1 MLLVSGTG
9 RASPRSDLG
18 KAALGIIGGAASYLR
33 AARNAFGRTVAQER
47 PAGAPDGPRS
57 RASPKPPKEGF
68 RPDVEGLRAVA
79 VGAVLLYHAGVPF
92 APGGYV
98 GVDVFF
104 VISGFLIT
112 GLLVRELEN
121 TGGIS
126 LARFYSRRAKRLLP
140 LTVVVLAFV
149 VLLAL
154 ALPLYDP
161 VRMDEVSLGVVASGL
176 YVMNWLLAT
185 RATDYFAAGLEAS
198 PVQHFWTLAVEEQ
211 FYLIWPALLLV
222 AAWWSRRA
230 GRRLRPSLA
239 VAFAAILVS
248 SLAYG
253 VYSTDAQAGAA
264 YFSTLTRGWELAL
277 GGMLALIPA
286 SWLARRPRWVAA
298 TLAWA
303 GLGAIAFSTVR
314 FGDGTLFPGY
324 AALVPTLGTAAI
336 IAAGFGIGSAATFVG
351 PARLITL
358 GPVRHVGRISY
369 SWYLWHWPPLVFAAA
384 IWGTLSPLEGMA
396 VLAVS
401 YVPAVLTNRLVEKP
415 FLHSETLTRFPRK
428 ALALG
433 GACTASSVALGLLL
447 FALTPTIP
455 EAPESRVAGATALQ
469 RDHALQK
476 SAKAVHPTPREAET
490 KENRPRMYADG
501 CHLNPPE
508 TEAPECVY
516 GDPSSDTT
524 VVLFGDSHAMQ
535 WFPALNELAE
545 ERDWRLVGLTKA
557 ACPPAEVQIY
567 NATLRREYRECD
579 EWRQRTLERI
589 TREEEPDL
597 VVTSSLPT
605 YRPRE
610 AGERLGGEASTEAMV
625 NGYAATL
632 KKLRETGAPVAL
644 IEDVPHPDKNVPECV
659 SRSLD
664 RLRECAFPKGKA
676 LAFPPVNPRA
686 AEEVESVRLIDPT
699 PMVCPEEACPAV
711 IGDALVYR
719 NGAHL
724 TATYVRTLTPW
735 LAKRLPDPAG

>member
-1 MLLVSGTG
+1 LS
-9 RASPRSDLG
+9 
-18 KAALGIIGGAASYLR
+18 IIGGAASYLR
-33 AARNAFGRTVAQER
+33 AVRSALGRNFAPDR
-47 PAGAPDGPRS
+47 PADAPDGTS
-57 RASPKPPKEGF
+57 AEAKPKPSKEGF

-112 GLLVRELEN
+112 GLLVRELEK
-121 TGGIS
+121 TGTVS

-149 VLLAL
+149 VLIAW

-176 YVMNWLLAT
+176 YFMNWLLAA
-185 RATDYFAAGLEAS
+185 RATDYFAAGLQAS

-222 AAWWSRRA
+222 VAWLGRRA
-230 GRRLRPSLA
+230 GWGLRPALTA
-239 VAFAAILVS
+239 AFAAVVVS
-248 SLAYG
+248 SLAYS
-253 VYSTDAQAGAA
+253 VYSTQAQAGAA

-277 GGMLALIPA
+277 GGMLALVPA
-286 SWLARRPRWVAA
+286 SRLGSRSRWVASA
-298 TLAWA
+298 LALG
-303 GLGAIAFSTVR
+303 GLGAITFATFR
-314 FGDGTLFPGY
+314 FDDDTLFPGY

-336 IAAGFGIGSAATFVG
+336 IAAGFVTTSAGASSV
-351 PARLITL
+351 LTL

-384 IWGTLSPLEGMA
+384 IWGSLTPLEGIG
-396 VLAVS
+396 VLAAS
-401 YVPAVLTNRLVEKP
+401 YVPAVVTNRLIEKP
-415 FLHSETLTRFPRK
+415 FLHSQKLRRYPRK

-433 GACTASSVALGLLL
+433 GACTAASIALGLGL
-447 FALTPTIP
+447 FVLTPTIP
-455 EAPESRVAGATALQ
+455 EAPESEVAGATALQ
-469 RDHALQK
+469 GDDSLQK

-490 KENRPRMYADG
+490 KENRPQMYADG
-501 CHLNPPE
+501 CHLTFPE
-508 TEAPECVY
+508 TKVPECVY
-516 GDPSSDTT
+516 GNPSSETT

-535 WFPALNELAE
+535 WFPALNELAK

-557 ACPPAEVQIY
+557 ACPPAEVHIY
-567 NATLRREYRECD
+567 NASLRRAYRECD
-579 EWRQRTLERI
+579 EWRERTIERI
-589 TREEEPDL
+589 VQDENPSL
-597 VVTSSLPT
+597 IVTSSLPT

-610 AGERLGGEASTEAMV
+610 DGKRLDGDASYGAMV
-625 NGYAATL
+625 EGYASTL
-632 KKLRETGAPVAL
+632 KKLRSTGAPVAL
-644 IEDVPHPDKNVPECV
+644 IEDVPHPDKNVPQCV

-664 RLRECAFPKGKA
+664 HLRECATPRSKA
-676 LAFPPVNPRA
+676 LDYPRVNSRA
-686 AEEVESVRLIDPT
+686 AEEVEGVRLIDST
-699 PMVCPEEACPAV
+699 PEVCLKKACPAV
-711 IGDALVYR
+711 IGDVLVYR

-735 LAKRLPDPAG
+735 LAKQLPKPQR